1 MAFNPEEYNKLVSD
15 LTGSGV
21 TLVAVS
27 KTKSVEDIMA
37 AYEAGQRDFGKNYV
51 QEMVQNHDQLPH
63 DIRWHFIGHLQR
75 NKVRYIAPFVHLIH
89 GVDSL
94 RLAREI
100 DKEGRKIDRV
110 INGLV
115 QVHIAAEDTKHGFLP
130 EEVKGVLSEL
140 NASGLPNFR
149 VKGVMGMATF
159 TEDTDQIREEF
170 RSLSSLFRVLRDI
183 SYTDNLE
190 MKHLSMGMSGDYLI
204 AVKEGSNMVRIG
216 SLIFGERNYEE

>member
-1 MAFNPEEYNKLVSD
+1 MAFNPDEYSKLVSD
-15 LTGSGV
+15 LSEYGV

-37 AYEAGQRDFGKNYV
+37 AYEAGQRDFGENYV
-51 QEMVQNHDQLPH
+51 QEMVQKHDQLPH

-100 DKEGRKIDRV
+100 DKEGRKAGRV

-130 EEVKGVLSEL
+130 EEVKGTLSEL
-140 NASGLPNFR
+140 NVSGLPNFK

-159 TEDTDQIREEF
+159 TEDTGQIREEF
-170 RSLSSLFRVLRDI
+170 RSLSSLFRELKDI

-204 AVKEGSNMVRIG
+204 AIKEGSNMVRIG
-216 SLIFGERNYEE
+216 SLIFGDRNYKE